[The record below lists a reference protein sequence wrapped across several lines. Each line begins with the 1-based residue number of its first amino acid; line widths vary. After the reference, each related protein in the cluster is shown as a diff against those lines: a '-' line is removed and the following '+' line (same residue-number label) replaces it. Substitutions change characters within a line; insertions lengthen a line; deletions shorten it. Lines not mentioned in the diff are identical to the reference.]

1 MLLWRKDQRCDFHPG
16 DWGLCPSK
24 PEIDVCISRL
34 GACYVFRLGKKLF
47 LVEFGLLDV
56 CLGPLKYNIHH
67 ILKRIYGRNEMVS
80 SLLFLQILLK

>member
-1 MLLWRKDQRCDFHPG
+1 MLLWMKDQRCDFHPG

-34 GACYVFRLGKKLF
+34 GACYVFRLEKKLF

-56 CLGPLKYNIHH
+56 C
-67 ILKRIYGRNEMVS
+67 
-80 SLLFLQILLK
+80 

>member
-34 GACYVFRLGKKLF
+34 GACYVFRLEKIF
-47 LVEFGLLDV
+47 FGGIWFVRCL
-56 CLGPLKYNIHH
+56 LGPLKYNIHH